1 MNGTDPMDP
10 TTVTET
16 TTDVARRSP
25 GLALFALLGVAVAA
39 WGLAD
44 GPTLPDLATLGWV
57 AVVIGVIAGLV
68 LIVSGA
74 RSARR

>member
-1 MNGTDPMDP
+1 MNGTDNTDTNAS
-10 TTVTET
+10 TTEA
-16 TTDVARRSP
+16 ARRSP
-25 GLALFALLGVAVAA
+25 GLALFALLGLAVAA

-44 GPTLPDLATLGWV
+44 GPTLPDLATLGWIAV
-57 AVVIGVIAGLV
+57 AVGAIAGLV